1 MAKKNQKVE
10 IENIEL
16 KPQVIGKVLKKKN
29 NTGRV
34 FIIFIA
40 FILTIVFLPNITV
53 FLNNIFGM
61 KISPTIIDNNK
72 ENDHQKT
79 HENNTT
85 GSSKELE
92 YVVFNEHTE
101 IKKDNYTLN
110 SFTIL
115 NNSLSFNIQNN
126 LEKSLDLSKEKLYLE
141 TYNES
146 KTLIERFK
154 IDLGVLGSKK
164 SQMVKVNLTN
174 TSIFYIAFVS
184 KTTNDYP
191 VVDLEKNDLGYSSL
205 TCKLGIDTINYTFK
219 NDELVKVKEEVI
231 YNFNVLDQNYS
242 NEFTKYQTKCTN
254 YDIIN
259 GVNTSF
265 NNSSNGF
272 TAIIEA
278 DMAILEEDKLEEKY
292 YYKYKEVPK
301 VIKFGMET
309 YGYKCE

>member
-301 VIKFGMET
+301 VIKFEMET